1 MTLEEIKRNVDCHTS
16 HLKLKLDEVITKQ
29 DMLHAAVEQWS
40 KQGYS
45 VVSSIPTSTTSISR
59 PPVHSPLPC
68 CISQSTPARVCP
80 VVTAPRHPQLP
91 SVNTLDVFASI
102 FSLGIVT
109 ADNCKS
115 TTGSAIWS
123 MVHPFFSSS
132 MQESLIRLEKRIVKV
147 RVLVCH
153 PTHELTLG
161 SCLHVTEQHYK
172 VTTHPFQWDPLTYSR
187 GPLPP
192 HQQHCETEDIPL
204 CWERHTETGAQLHL
218 LPSGMCKLFHIW
230 AENIRSTCKENTT
243 L

>member
-1 MTLEEIKRNVDCHTS
+1 MTLEEIKRKVDRHTS
-16 HLKLKLDEVITKQ
+16 HPKLKLDELITKQ

-45 VVSSIPTSTTSISR
+45 VVSSMPTSTTS

-80 VVTAPRHPQLP
+80 PVVTAPCHLQLP
-91 SVNTLDVFASI
+91 SANTRNVFASI

-109 ADNCKS
+109 ADNYCTS
-115 TTGSAIWS
+115 TTGSAIWP
-123 MVHPFFSSS
+123 MVHPIFSGS
-132 MQESLIRLEKRIVKV
+132 MQESLIRLEKRIEDFVNV

-161 SCLHVTEQHYK
+161 SCLHVTEEHYK
-172 VTTHPFQWDPLTYSR
+172 VTTHPFQCDPLTYS
-187 GPLPP
+187 
-192 HQQHCETEDIPL
+192 
-204 CWERHTETGAQLHL
+204 CWEQHTETGAQLHL

-230 AENIRSTCKENTT
+230 AGNIRNMCKENTK